1 MTAPYLRAAA
11 KFPAIKAKAVERLSK
26 RQGNGT
32 GPVKPAK
39 PDKPANPTRNGG

>member
-1 MTAPYLRAAA
+1 M
-11 KFPAIKAKAVERLSK
+11 KSKAVERLSK

-39 PDKPANPTRNGG
+39 PDKPTRNGG

>member
-1 MTAPYLRAAA
+1 MTDPYLRAAA
-11 KFPAIKAKAVERLSK
+11 KFPAINAKAVERLSK

-39 PDKPANPTRNGG
+39 PDKPAKPTRNGG